1 MDSAKLATLL
11 AKIENGR
18 GLFARGPH
26 ESNRVEA
33 ELSKNPCYPL
43 KISLFFGKNSLLILN
58 KNLRRNR
65 CGAHVSSLCDDLRQG

>member
-1 MDSAKLATLL
+1 MDSAKLATVLV
-11 AKIENGR
+11 KIENGR
-18 GLFARGPH
+18 GLFASGPH

-33 ELSKNPCYPL
+33 ELSKDPCYPL
-43 KISLFFGKNSLLILN
+43 KISQFFGKNSLLILN

>member
-1 MDSAKLATLL
+1 MDCAKLATVP

-18 GLFARGPH
+18 GLFASGAH
-26 ESNRVEA
+26 KSNRAEA

-65 CGAHVSSLCDDLRQG
+65 CGAHVSSLCDDLRLG